1 MHLIGRKSGARFF
14 FDQSRGTST
23 KQITFDTKLKI
34 CCFHGEIRA
43 VNNSYACSC
52 VASKNQAL
60 VKKTLM
66 SLVTCDHFTAQGEV
80 KYCETLKPFRF
91 VLLRFRLIYFSAK
104 KEKKQKQKKHIYIYE
119 KVYVRGNKYVLGPTH
134 CHLSSCRFKGT
145 LKRAQTLI
153 CMYASEQ
160 KLYFYHYHFREH
172 RENKKTEQSEQSQER
187 ASDQHLHF

>member
-80 KYCETLKPFRF
+80 KYCETLKLFRF
-91 VLLRFRLIYFSAK
+91 VLLRFRLIYFSVK
-104 KEKKQKQKKHIYIYE
+104 KKKNKNKKTYIYIYT
-119 KVYVRGNKYVLGPTH
+119 KKCTFAVINMSWARLIVILARAARG
-134 CHLSSCRFKGT
+134 S
-145 LKRAQTLI
+145 LK
-153 CMYASEQ
+153 
-160 KLYFYHYHFREH
+160 
-172 RENKKTEQSEQSQER
+172 
-187 ASDQHLHF
+187 